1 MLNQTNKTVIHQ
13 RCFKYR
19 AGYTNTAFPNLQVC
33 WNRPGKKPQQQ
44 DRFSPASCKSV
55 WWKWRTR
62 IRPGVNHAGRK
73 VIMCMS
79 TTHNVT
85 SFYSVSRSCWT
96 KGRLDFVIWF
106 QSLPFR
112 EVEHLLSSG
121 LCNQPCNIWVLTLL
135 SPSSLTQFR
144 IKVWW

>member
-1 MLNQTNKTVIHQ
+1 MWFISAASKTEQVTQTLLSQIS
-13 RCFKYR
+13 RF
-19 AGYTNTAFPNLQVC
+19 AGTDLKKNLSSETDFQEHH
-33 WNRPGKKPQQQ
+33 W
-44 DRFSPASCKSV
+44 FSPASCKSV

-121 LCNQPCNIWVLTLL
+121 LCNQPCNFWVLTLL

-144 IKVWW
+144 IKVWR